1 MDRQVKLNA
10 LRHVAMAMGDGVAPL
25 GPLLGFFAGRI
36 DGVRFVKGES
46 DADLSV
52 YLATASRLWPKL
64 PFRAKIDGEPT
75 NNPLYFIER
84 AALRDDPI
92 DVRVDFGTEATPE
105 WYDAAVEQSADP
117 REALHGSIEQ
127 IRKKID
133 LALDVY
139 RTASEARISASEEEQ
154 NYLRFVLDKAKA
166 ELRELNQ
173 RLSHLEQQLSG
184 VE

>member
-10 LRHVAMAMGDGVAPL
+10 LRNVAMAMGEAAAPL

-36 DGVRFVKGES
+36 DGVRFVKDDS
-46 DADLSV
+46 DASLYV

-64 PFRAKIDGEPT
+64 PFRAKIDGEAV
-75 NNPLYFIER
+75 NNPFAFIER

-92 DVRVDFGTEATPE
+92 EVKVDFGVDAVPE
-105 WYDAAVEQSADP
+105 WYEAAVERSADP
-117 REALHGSIEQ
+117 REALHESIEQ
-127 IRKKID
+127 IRRKID

-139 RTASEARISASEEEQ
+139 RTASEARVTASEEEQ
-154 NYLRFVLDKAKA
+154 AYLRFVLEKAKA
-166 ELRELNQ
+166 EMRELNL
-173 RLSHLEQQLSG
+173 RLTRLEEQLSG